1 MSEVISITV
10 RIMPKGD
17 ELDVELPV
25 YSTGRQIADELLDSN
40 VAARHDPEGNP
51 LVYELI
57 SKAGNV
63 RIEDDKSLHDLGI
76 RDGET
81 LYLVPKMVAG

>member
-1 MSEVISITV
+1 MSDVINITV

-25 YSTGRQIADELLDSN
+25 FSTGKQIAEELLSSN
-40 VAARHDPEGNP
+40 VASRNDPEGNP
-51 LVYELI
+51 LFYELI

-63 RIEDDKSLHDLGI
+63 KIEDDKSLHDLGI
-76 RDGET
+76 REGET
-81 LYLVPKMVAG
+81 LYFVPKMVAG

>member
-1 MSEVISITV
+1 MSDVINITV

-25 YSTGRQIADELLDSN
+25 YSTGKEITEELLTAN
-40 VAARHDPEGNP
+40 VASRHDPEGNP
-51 LVYELI
+51 LIYDLI
-57 SKAGNV
+57 SKAGNI
-63 RIEDDKSLHDLGI
+63 RIEDDKSLHDLGV

>member
-1 MSEVISITV
+1 MSDVINITI

-17 ELDVELPV
+17 ELDVELPI
-25 YSTGRQIADELLDSN
+25 YSTGKQIAEELLSAN

-51 LVYELI
+51 MIYELI

-63 RIEDDKSLHDLGI
+63 KIADDKSLHDLGI

>member
-1 MSEVISITV
+1 
-10 RIMPKGD
+10 MPKGD

-25 YSTGRQIADELLDSN
+25 FSTGRQIADELLSAN
-40 VAARHDPEGNP
+40 VAPRTDPEGNP
-51 LVYELI
+51 LIYELI

-63 RIEDDKSLHDLGI
+63 KIEDDKTLHDLNI